1 MKKVALIAAAVS
13 MMAPTFAAAA
23 DSVQALSI
31 AKAPVR
37 AAAPKGQAKAVGG
50 AGLLGV
56 LALVAI
62 GGGIFILADDKDSSP
77 DSN

>member
-23 DSVQALSI
+23 DSVQALSLSN
-31 AKAPVR
+31 APVR
-37 AAAPKGQAKAVGG
+37 ASAAKGKTQAAGSAVLAVAAVIAIG
-50 AGLLGV
+50 AG
-56 LALVAI
+56 
-62 GGGIFILADDKDSSP
+62 IFLLADNDSDKP

>member
-1 MKKVALIAAAVS
+1 MKKVALIAAAVA

-31 AKAPVR
+31 SKQPVR
-37 AAAPKGQAKAVGG
+37 AAAAKGKTQAAGG
-50 AGLLGV
+50 GLLAV
-56 LALVAI
+56 LAVVAI
-62 GGGIFILADDKDSSP
+62 GGGIFLLADNDSDTP